1 MDSTSPPPPVR
12 RRLAAWMA
20 LHNITQ
26 QEFADRIGCSR
37 QHVSHII
44 NGLVP
49 SQSYRHKID
58 AETRGEIKAGDW

>member
-1 MDSTSPPPPVR
+1 
-12 RRLAAWMA
+12 MA

-26 QEFADRIGCSR
+26 QELADRIGCSR
-37 QHVSHII
+37 QHVSLII